1 MLNSHLA
8 GALCN
13 TVKKYDILFKDEYEW
28 KMEKVLQSKTIK
40 EFDSHFTSIHFGYGN
55 VDNYYKQATLHNK
68 LHKIKVPTLCLS
80 AADDPFQPL
89 DGEFELNKSKET
101 KILRISLYFSAIPI
115 KAAEMSSHV
124 AIVVTARGGH
134 IAFLEGFWPG
144 NKDQY
149 MSRIFGQ
156 YFSAALFDK
165 DNQFTRT
172 IQEVNE
178 TLVSEWW
185 LGDDEDGLKNAI
197 VEESSISN
205 DILNEPLPGSSRE
218 VS

>member
-1 MLNSHLA
+1 MIHSNRLMVSSTIINNQRKLKSD
-8 GALCN
+8 
-13 TVKKYDILFKDEYEW
+13 TIL
-28 KMEKVLQSKTIK
+28 S
-40 EFDSHFTSIHFGYGN
+40 
-55 VDNYYKQATLHNK
+55 
-68 LHKIKVPTLCLS
+68 
-80 AADDPFQPL
+80 
-89 DGEFELNKSKET
+89 
-101 KILRISLYFSAIPI
+101 FSAIPI

-165 DNQFTRT
+165 DDEFART

-185 LGDDEDGLKNAI
+185 SEDDGDGLKNAI
-197 VEESSISN
+197 AGESSNSN

>member
-1 MLNSHLA
+1 
-8 GALCN
+8 
-13 TVKKYDILFKDEYEW
+13 
-28 KMEKVLQSKTIK
+28 
-40 EFDSHFTSIHFGYGN
+40 
-55 VDNYYKQATLHNK
+55 
-68 LHKIKVPTLCLS
+68 
-80 AADDPFQPL
+80 
-89 DGEFELNKSKET
+89 
-101 KILRISLYFSAIPI
+101 
-115 KAAEMSSHV
+115 MSSHV

-165 DNQFTRT
+165 DDEFART

-185 LGDDEDGLKNAI
+185 SEDDGDGLKNAI
-197 VEESSISN
+197 AGESSNSN

>member
-1 MLNSHLA
+1 MVSSTIINQRKLKSD
-8 GALCN
+8 
-13 TVKKYDILFKDEYEW
+13 TIL
-28 KMEKVLQSKTIK
+28 S
-40 EFDSHFTSIHFGYGN
+40 
-55 VDNYYKQATLHNK
+55 
-68 LHKIKVPTLCLS
+68 
-80 AADDPFQPL
+80 
-89 DGEFELNKSKET
+89 
-101 KILRISLYFSAIPI
+101 FSAIPI

-165 DNQFTRT
+165 DDEFART

-178 TLVSEWW
+178 TLVSE
-185 LGDDEDGLKNAI
+185 
-197 VEESSISN
+197 
-205 DILNEPLPGSSRE
+205 
-218 VS
+218 